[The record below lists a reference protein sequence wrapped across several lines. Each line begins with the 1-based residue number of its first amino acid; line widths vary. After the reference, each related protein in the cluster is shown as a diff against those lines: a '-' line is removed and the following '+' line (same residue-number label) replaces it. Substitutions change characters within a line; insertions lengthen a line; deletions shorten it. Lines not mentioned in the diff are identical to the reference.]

1 VNKGAKIE
9 VFRIIHRVF
18 HSFAH
23 KRKGGVENF
32 LEFKIPSNPFDKCRF
47 LWYNWVK
54 RKAKRADG
62 CGLVA
67 VNNFLRNQG
76 LGGT

>member
-1 VNKGAKIE
+1 MQ
-9 VFRIIHRVF
+9 VFRTIHRVF

-23 KRKGGVENF
+23 EKKRVVENF